1 MWRFF
6 ETEINRIVSEDLR
19 MFVKFFLENY
29 VPAYFWEIGASSSGK
44 YHPKFSQGYGG
55 LVRHTKAACLFLED
69 LLRMSSYAYMGEE
82 KHDLCR
88 VALILHDTAKYGL
101 GEEMDKTQYKYH
113 AINAAKQVAVAW
125 YEYFNTDAPYL
136 LTQAIRSH
144 MGQWS
149 EKEDRPFTQIDRAVH
164 MADYMSSRSYIDI
177 PEISEEWDEVY
188 HAINGHYLED
198 DDLPF

>member
-1 MWRFF
+1 MWHYF
-6 ETEINRIVSEDLR
+6 ETEINRITNRDLQL
-19 MFVKFFLENY
+19 FVKFFLVNY
-29 VPAYFWEIGASSSGK
+29 VPSYFWEIGASSSGK
-44 YHPKFSQGYGG
+44 FHPKFSQGQGG

-101 GEEMDKTQYKYH
+101 GKEMDKTQYKYH
-113 AINAAKQVAVAW
+113 AVKAAEQVGYAW
-125 YEYFNTDAPYL
+125 HEYFDEEAPYL

-149 EKEDRPFTQIDRAVH
+149 EKENRPFTQIDRAVH

-177 PEISEEWDEVY
+177 PEITEEWNQIYNSFGVDE
-188 HAINGHYLED
+188 N
-198 DDLPF
+198 LPFY

>member
-19 MFVKFFLENY
+19 MFVKFFLQSY

-88 VALILHDTAKYGL
+88 VALILHDTAKYGM
-101 GEEMDKTQYKYH
+101 GDEMDKTQYKYH
-113 AINAAKQVAVAW
+113 AVKAAEQVAVAW
-125 YEYFNTDAPYL
+125 YEYFDREAPYL

-188 HAINGHYLED
+188 RAINGY

>member
-19 MFVKFFLENY
+19 MFVKFFLESY
-29 VPAYFWEIGASSSGK
+29 VPDYFWEIGASSSGK

-69 LLRMSSYAYMGEE
+69 ILRMSSYAYMGED
-82 KHDLCR
+82 KHDICR
-88 VALILHDTAKYGL
+88 VALILHDTAKYGM
-101 GEEMDKTQYKYH
+101 GDEMDKSQYKYH
-113 AINAAKQVAVAW
+113 AVKAAEQVAVAW
-125 YEYFNTDAPYL
+125 YEYFDREAPYL

-164 MADYMSSRSYIDI
+164 LADYMSSRSYIDI
-177 PEISEEWDEVY
+177 PEIKEEWDEVY
-188 HAINGHYLED
+188 RTINSY